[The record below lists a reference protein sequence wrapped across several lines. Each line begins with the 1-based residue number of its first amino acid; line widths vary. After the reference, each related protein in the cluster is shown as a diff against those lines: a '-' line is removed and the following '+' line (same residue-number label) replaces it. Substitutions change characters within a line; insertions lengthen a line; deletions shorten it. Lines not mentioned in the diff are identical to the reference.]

1 MKIKHTLM
9 ATTAALVLTASGFA
23 QAQQGTTAPRDMPA
37 PIAAPS
43 ATSPGMSGTSS
54 GAGLNASVLHEIKDN
69 KAKVA
74 GLNNMRVKDLND
86 MAIYGS
92 DGKKIGEIDRVLGD
106 SSNTPKAVAIDAG
119 GFLGI
124 GTHEVVFPLDKL
136 QKGKEAKRLQTS
148 LTKDQIK
155 ALNKWENASNTN
167 SRSDQLA
174 TQPSTPA
181 RPATPTPNR

>member
-1 MKIKHTLM
+1 MKIKYALM
-9 ATTAALVLTASGFA
+9 ATTAAIALTASGFA
-23 QAQQGTTAPRDMPA
+23 QAQSTPPRAPA
-37 PIAAPS
+37 PAEMSS
-43 ATSPGMSGTSS
+43 ALS
-54 GAGLNASVLHEIKDN
+54 ASTLHELNDN
-69 KAKVA
+69 NLKVS
-74 GLNNMRVKDLND
+74 GLNNISVKDLND

-92 DGKKIGEIDRVLGD
+92 DGKKIGEVDRVLGD

-119 GFLGI
+119 GFLGM

-136 QKGKEAKRLQTS
+136 QKGNEAKQLRTS
-148 LTKDQIK
+148 LTKEQVK
-155 ALNKWENASNTN
+155 ALGKWENASNTN